1 MTTKRLVG
9 LALHVMPDTDEDAA
23 KVTEILTRTAV
34 GLALDGISC
43 EVRCTPFDHDPEDSD
58 A

>member
-1 MTTKRLVG
+1 VSTRRLVG
-9 LALHVMPDTDEDAA
+9 LDLHVLPDSDSDAA
-23 KVTEILTRTAV
+23 KVTEVLTRAAI

-43 EVRCTPFDHDPEDSD
+43 EVRCTPYDHDPEDG